1 MGQIYWL
8 QRLAWVSDFFSVA
21 LFASLLC
28 FIIAVTA
35 VFLAFCL
42 GDLDEGFFRS
52 VRPYSKKLLLLFAFL
67 CIGSAILPDKQDLW
81 EIYGIGGTIDYI
93 KSNDKA
99 KELPDKVVDALARYV
114 DSIEQEKKDK

>member
-8 QRLAWVSDFFSVA
+8 QRLAWVSDFFTAA
-21 LFASLLC
+21 LVVSSICLTMAG
-28 FIIAVTA
+28 IAVL
-35 VFLAFCL
+35 LAFCV

-52 VRPYSKKLLLLFAFL
+52 VRPYAKKLLLLFAFL

-99 KELPDKVVDALARYV
+99 KELPDKVVDALTRYV

>member
-1 MGQIYWL
+1 MEQIYWL
-8 QRLAWVSDFFSVA
+8 QRLAWVSDFFTAA
-21 LFASLLC
+21 LVISSICLAAAV
-28 FIIAVTA
+28 IAF
-35 VFLAFCL
+35 FLAFCV

-52 VRPYSKKLLLLFAFL
+52 VRPYAKKLLLLFAFL
-67 CIGSAILPDKQDLW
+67 CIGSAFLPDKQDLW

-99 KELPDKVVDALARYV
+99 KELPDKVVDALTRYV

>member
-1 MGQIYWL
+1 MEQIYWL
-8 QRLAWVSDFFSVA
+8 QRLAWVSDFCSNVLLVSLSCLTVA
-21 LFASLLC
+21 VIVFFLA
-28 FIIAVTA
+28 AVTG
-35 VFLAFCL
+35 C
-42 GDLDEGFFRS
+42 LDEDSFTK
-52 VRPYSKKLLLLFAFL
+52 VRQYAKKLLLLLAFL

-99 KELPDKVVDALARYV
+99 KELPDKVVDALTRYV

>member
-1 MGQIYWL
+1 MEQIYWL
-8 QRLAWVSDFFSVA
+8 QRLAWVSDFFSAALIISSICLAVA
-21 LFASLLC
+21 STIVLFA
-28 FIIAVTA
+28 AAT
-35 VFLAFCL
+35 
-42 GDLDEGFFRS
+42 GGLDEDSFPS
-52 VRPYSKKLLLLFAFL
+52 VRPYAKKLLLLFAFL

-99 KELPDKVVDALARYV
+99 KELPDKVVDALTRYV